1 MTTLANALS
10 KTIATTLLKSLPAA
24 FAEQFELEETD
35 VKGFLSDFLAEQLP
49 KNTSKAKRAPTKKGS
64 NGKGAITGYLLFS
77 NEHRQSV
84 KDAAENEEFFK
95 QIKTGRKDAN
105 GKMIYED
112 FLNDDGERVPCSIP
126 FPEVGRRLGE
136 MWRQLTAAEHA
147 EWNSRATDVNI
158 ANGLPPAGKAAPK
171 TAKKAAVNDDD
182 EVPPAP
188 EDDEDDAAPAFV
200 VPKVTRDAESKLWK
214 VAGTDYIVKS
224 AKNKVI
230 LGKVKNGKTVKLTAK
245 DRTECEENGWE
256 MAE

>member
-49 KNTSKAKRAPTKKGS
+49 KTTAAKSKRAPAKKGS

-77 NEHRQSV
+77 QEHRQSV

-95 QIKTGRKDAN
+95 QIKTGRKDAK

-112 FLNDDGERVPCSIP
+112 FVDEDGERVPCSIP

-136 MWRQLTAAEHA
+136 MWRQLTDEEHA
-147 EWNSRATDVNI
+147 EWNARAVEANT
-158 ANGLPPAGKAAPK
+158 ANGLPPAQKAAPK
-171 TAKKAAVNDDD
+171 TAKKAAVDE

-245 DRTECEENGWE
+245 DRTECEANGWE